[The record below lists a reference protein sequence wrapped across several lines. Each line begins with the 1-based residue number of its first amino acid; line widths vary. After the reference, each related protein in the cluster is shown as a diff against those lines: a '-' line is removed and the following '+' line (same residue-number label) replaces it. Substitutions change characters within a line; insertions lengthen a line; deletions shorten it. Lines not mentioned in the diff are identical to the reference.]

1 MKPPSLASSYCFGC
15 DMAEGKWRILQS
27 AKGHRLLALVNGPT
41 YTGYRIPT
49 KKELILGKQ
58 LQIPPRR
65 SRSHA
70 GQSAGNFREVR
81 SQRVAA
87 GRCDHTYLKEM
98 QTQNLLGKVLLQ
110 RSQLMTKAPGMTR
123 NESSK
128 SPTLP
133 SSGSSQF

>member
-1 MKPPSLASSYCFGC
+1 M
-15 DMAEGKWRILQS
+15 
-27 AKGHRLLALVNGPT
+27 VNGPT
-41 YTGYRIPT
+41 YTEYRTPT

-65 SRSHA
+65 SRSHT
-70 GQSAGNFREVR
+70 GQNFREVR

-87 GRCDHTYLKEM
+87 GRCDHAYLKEM
-98 QTQNLLGKVLLQ
+98 QNQNLLGKVLLQ
-110 RSQLMTKAPGMTR
+110 RSQLMTKAPGKTR